1 MIKRKAAYALVG
13 GLLVA
18 GLVFNAP
25 TMATYVE
32 KLGTATQTIN
42 AATWDVQFEDHEDDA
57 TIFPGDEISQDTITL
72 KNGNNYPVMYTINLT
87 ETGPAL
93 KDKLTLDLL
102 RSGSSTGIKSSNNS
116 IKVLVDPNET
126 VVLTSKVTWTPSE
139 EDYTYQGQS
148 VTYNYDIEAKSMADS
163 IKGDK
168 PQQGVEVITA
178 SSEEAIEVLVEKIIK
193 ENPEAVIEDVKEVG
207 EYCEYTIRV
216 PKQSTTFDYKTDK
229 YDYIVVKVPKDLKNV
244 EALQNMN
251 RTIFKVTSAY
261 RATKDQK
268 LHVHFKLNESIN
280 LDNKNDNVEIL
291 YLNEKGYSIESKS
304 KSYCG
309 YINQNVNGE
318 NVKYSK
324 GVHIIDKCD
333 DAISNDLQPGEYS
346 TTAKAN
352 DKVKA
357 IKVRITKDG
366 VKYEETW
373 NL

>member
-148 VTYNYDIEAKSMADS
+148 VTHNYDIEAKSMADS

-251 RTIFKVTSAY
+251 RTIFMSS
-261 RATKDQK
+261 R
-268 LHVHFKLNESIN
+268 
-280 LDNKNDNVEIL
+280 
-291 YLNEKGYSIESKS
+291 
-304 KSYCG
+304 
-309 YINQNVNGE
+309 
-318 NVKYSK
+318 
-324 GVHIIDKCD
+324 
-333 DAISNDLQPGEYS
+333 
-346 TTAKAN
+346 
-352 DKVKA
+352 
-357 IKVRITKDG
+357 
-366 VKYEETW
+366 
-373 NL
+373 

>member
-13 GLLVA
+13 GLIVA

-25 TMATYVE
+25 SMATYVQN
-32 KLGTATQTIN
+32 LGTATQTIN

-168 PQQGVEVITA
+168 PQQGVEVITV

-251 RTIFKVTSAY
+251 RTIFKITSAY

-268 LHVHFKLNESIN
+268 LHVHFKLNE
-280 LDNKNDNVEIL
+280 
-291 YLNEKGYSIESKS
+291 NE
-304 KSYCG
+304 
-309 YINQNVNGE
+309 
-318 NVKYSK
+318 
-324 GVHIIDKCD
+324 
-333 DAISNDLQPGEYS
+333 
-346 TTAKAN
+346 
-352 DKVKA
+352 
-357 IKVRITKDG
+357 
-366 VKYEETW
+366 
-373 NL
+373 